1 MVLIRKSWFLDTS
14 ILPFSKKVTCI
25 PHSRFGQK
33 SSLFKYQKNYTSKSK
48 ASFQYLW
55 VRTAHEKILRVC
67 FRREFFLF
75 EIEGYPFGFPKIFQI
90 QRGDPSM
97 SNKKFSLGKHTLK
110 IFSWAVLTHRY
121 WKLALLLLAQF
132 FWYLNRDDFCL
143 NLLWQPSTWI
153 LDGLY

>member
-1 MVLIRKSWFLDTS
+1 MLNKRGGWKKFQKLINGEVPIRAWRVEKV
-14 ILPFSKKVTCI
+14 SKINKRASLFIRQVRR
-25 PHSRFGQK
+25 SRFGQK

-67 FRREFFLF
+67 FRRENFLF
-75 EIEGYPFGFPKIFQI
+75 DIEGYPFGFPKIFQI

-110 IFSWAVLTHRY
+110 IFS
-121 WKLALLLLAQF
+121 
-132 FWYLNRDDFCL
+132 
-143 NLLWQPSTWI
+143 
-153 LDGLY
+153 